1 MLAKTLALLFFAVQT
16 CVRAQSLE
24 VPQVEPITTETTV
37 FSRGPGQ
44 ITTTY
49 STEVVTDDGTIP
61 TVMTI
66 YYVQIPYFDD
76 DDYVTEETI
85 VTTEYTVWTGTYTTT
100 YSTEVLTLSGG
111 PIPTVKTIYK
121 VQTPDTS
128 DDGGDDGTETTTTT
142 ETTEYTVWTGT
153 YTTTYSTD
161 VLSETGDDGI
171 ATVKTIYKVQT
182 PDGTDDDGG
191 ADDETTATTE
201 TTQYTGWTG
210 AYATT
215 YSTDVLTETGEDGY
229 PTIKTIYLVQTPLS
243 FSNTTDGDDDKTSDD
258 NGDDNTTDD
267 EGRTTLEPP
276 TTSTDTTTDQDDNN
290 NGGQT
295 STPSGLTSD
304 STSSRV
310 STDGPGTTFEGGATR
325 VLATSVFVVL
335 LALL

>member
-1 MLAKTLALLFFAVQT
+1 MLAKTLALLFLAVPT

-85 VTTEYTVWTGTYTTT
+85 VTTEYTAWTGTYTTT
-100 YSTEVLTLSGG
+100 YSTEVLTLSGS

-161 VLSETGDDGI
+161 VLTETGDDGI

-191 ADDETTATTE
+191 AETTTTTESTEYTRWTGTYTTTYSTDISTETGDDGIATVKTIYLVQTPDGSDDDDDETTVTTE

-210 AYATT
+210 AYTTT

-229 PTIKTIYLVQTPLS
+229 PTIKQRA
-243 FSNTTDGDDDKTSDD
+243 G
-258 NGDDNTTDD
+258 
-267 EGRTTLEPP
+267 
-276 TTSTDTTTDQDDNN
+276 
-290 NGGQT
+290 
-295 STPSGLTSD
+295 
-304 STSSRV
+304 
-310 STDGPGTTFEGGATR
+310 
-325 VLATSVFVVL
+325 
-335 LALL
+335 